1 MQGVGMRT
9 AALTTGVVFLLDQAS
24 KVWVVQVMNLRERLA
39 IDVLPPF
46 FNLRMA
52 WNSGVNFGLFGG
64 GAEITRWV
72 LTALALAISVG
83 VWLWVRR
90 MRAGASVQI
99 SAGLLIGGALGN
111 VVDRLVYGAVAD
123 FINMSCCG
131 WQNPWAF
138 NVADIGI
145 FAGAAGLFLFVGR
158 EGDAGDGAGRDKTP

>member
-9 AALTTGVVFLLDQAS
+9 AALTTGLVFLLDQAS

-52 WNSGVNFGLFGG
+52 WNSGINFGLFSG
-64 GAEITRWV
+64 GAEIMRWV
-72 LTALALAISVG
+72 LIALALAISVW

-90 MRAGASVQI
+90 MRAGPAAQV

-111 VVDRLVYGAVAD
+111 VVDRVAYGAVAD

-145 FAGAAGLFLFVGR
+145 FAGAVGLFLF
-158 EGDAGDGAGRDKTP
+158 AGRGESAGGPDKTP